1 MTIALSLDQSRVGA
15 ALARA
20 RTGLS
25 RLGPVEA
32 RGAQEAGALLVD
44 TRTDSQRECQGDL
57 PGVVVIDRTVLEWR
71 LDPTSEHCIPE
82 ARARPSVIV
91 ICRQGYSSSFAAADL
106 RRLGV
111 DATDVIDGVE
121 GWIRAGLPLF
131 DGRPDVRG

>member
-1 MTIALSLDQSRVGA
+1 MGLGQSRVDA

-20 RTGLS
+20 RAGLS
-25 RLGPVEA
+25 RVWPAEA
-32 RGAQEAGALLVD
+32 RAAQETGALLVD
-44 TRTDSQRECQGDL
+44 TRTESQRLRQGDL
-57 PGVVVIDRTVLEWR
+57 PGVVVIDHTVLEWR

-82 ARARPSVIV
+82 ARARPQTIV
-91 ICRQGYSSSFAAADL
+91 ICGQGFSSSFAAENL

-131 DGRPDVRG
+131 DGRPDVRD